1 VNAIS
6 QSLAVLA
13 AALVPPAGAAPAPE
27 RAPRGGLV
35 VETAGQCPARE
46 AVIAALR
53 PVFGDEALRATPG
66 VSRVSDL
73 GDRFEVVA
81 RGQSRQ
87 YADAGRDCAER
98 ARVAAVFITLAVKPP
113 MFAVRA
119 EAGPPPAPGLV
130 ASREPAGAAAAAI
143 WARFGAGARVDGG
156 SGGGPTAVTSGVEL
170 HGAIG
175 RGSLGV
181 VASAG
186 ILAPIESR
194 LSSVVIRQQR
204 FPCAVG
210 VVGRRALWQLEGALS
225 AGLALVPFTLR
236 AEGLASPRPATR
248 LDAGARLALELRV
261 RRASWLSPFAELHA
275 EYFPRSYAVDVDPL
289 GNVGATGRFWFGAA
303 LGLSFDVRP

>member
-1 VNAIS
+1 VNVI
-6 QSLAVLA
+6 SLALLL
-13 AALVPPAGAAPAPE
+13 AALVPPAGAAPAGE
-27 RAPRGGLV
+27 RAPRGALV
-35 VETAGQCPARE
+35 VETVGQCPARD
-46 AVIAALR
+46 AVLAALR

-87 YADAGRDCAER
+87 YADAARDCAER

-119 EAGPPPAPGLV
+119 EAGPPGLV
-130 ASREPAGAAAAAI
+130 EAREPGGSAASPVV

-170 HGAIG
+170 HGALG

-194 LSSVVIRQQR
+194 LSSVVVRQQR
-204 FPCAVG
+204 FPCAVA
-210 VVGRRALWQLEGALS
+210 VVGRRALGQLEGAAS
-225 AGLALVPFTLR
+225 AGVALVPFTLR
-236 AEGLASPRPATR
+236 AQGLASPRPATR
-248 LDAGARLALELRV
+248 VDAGARLAFQLRLL
-261 RRASWLSPFAELHA
+261 RASWLSPFAEIHA
-275 EYFPRSYAVDVDPL
+275 EYFPRSYAVDVDPV
-289 GNVGATGRFWFGAA
+289 GNVGATGRLWLGAA
-303 LGLSFDVRP
+303 LGVSFHARP

>member
-1 VNAIS
+1 MNAIS
-6 QSLAVLA
+6 QSLAVLL
-13 AALVPPAGAAPAPE
+13 AALVPPSGAAPAPE

-35 VETAGQCPARE
+35 VETAGQCPARD

-81 RGQSRQ
+81 RGHSRQ
-87 YADAGRDCAER
+87 YADAARDCAER

-119 EAGPPPAPGLV
+119 EVGPPPASGLV
-130 ASREPAGAAAAAI
+130 EAREPAAPSSSAI

-156 SGGGPTAVTSGVEL
+156 SGGGPTAITSGAEL
-170 HGAIG
+170 RGAIG

-186 ILAPIESR
+186 VLAPTESR
-194 LSSVVIRQQR
+194 LSSVVVRQQR

-225 AGLALVPFTLR
+225 GGLALVPFTLR
-236 AEGLASPRPATR
+236 ADGLASPRPATR
-248 LDAGARLALELRV
+248 VDLGARLAFELRLL
-261 RRASWLSPFAELHA
+261 RASRLSPFAEIHA
-275 EYFPRSYAVDVDPL
+275 EYFPRSYAVDVDPV
-289 GNVGATGRFWFGAA
+289 GNVGATGHFWFGAA
-303 LGLSFDVRP
+303 VGVSFDARP

>member
-1 VNAIS
+1 MNVI
-6 QSLAVLA
+6 SLALLL
-13 AALVPPAGAAPAPE
+13 AALVPPAGAAPAGE

-35 VETAGQCPARE
+35 VETVGRCPARD
-46 AVIAALR
+46 AVLAALR

-87 YADAGRDCAER
+87 YADAARDCAER

-119 EAGPPPAPGLV
+119 EAGPPGLV
-130 ASREPAGAAAAAI
+130 EAREPGGSAASPVV

-170 HGAIG
+170 HGALG

-194 LSSVVIRQQR
+194 LSSVVVRQQR
-204 FPCAVG
+204 FPCAVA
-210 VVGRRALWQLEGALS
+210 VVGRRALGQLEGAAS
-225 AGLALVPFTLR
+225 AGVALVPFTLR
-236 AEGLASPRPATR
+236 AQGLASPRPATR
-248 LDAGARLALELRV
+248 VDAGARLAFQLRLL
-261 RRASWLSPFAELHA
+261 RASWLSPFAEIHA
-275 EYFPRSYAVDVDPL
+275 EYFPRSYAVDVDPV
-289 GNVGATGRFWFGAA
+289 GNVGATGRLWLGAA
-303 LGLSFDVRP
+303 LGVSFHARP

>member
-6 QSLAVLA
+6 QSLAVLL
-13 AALVPPAGAAPAPE
+13 AALVPPPGAAPGPE
-27 RAPRGGLV
+27 RATRGGLV
-35 VETAGQCPARE
+35 VETAGQCPARD

-81 RGQSRQ
+81 RGHSRQ
-87 YADAGRDCAER
+87 YADAARDCAER

-113 MFAVRA
+113 LFAVRA

-130 ASREPAGAAAAAI
+130 DAREPEAASSAI

-156 SGGGPTAVTSGVEL
+156 SAGGPTAVTSGAEL
-170 HGAIG
+170 RGAIG

-181 VASAG
+181 IASAG
-186 ILAPIESR
+186 ILAPTESR
-194 LSSVVIRQQR
+194 LSSVVVRQQR
-204 FPCAVG
+204 FPCAVAA
-210 VVGRRALWQLEGALS
+210 VGRRALWQLEGALS
-225 AGLALVPFTLR
+225 GGLALVPFTLR

-248 LDAGARLALELRV
+248 VDLGARLAFELRLL
-261 RRASWLSPFAELHA
+261 RASWLSPFAEIHA
-275 EYFPRSYAVDVDPL
+275 EYFPRSYAVDVDPV

-303 LGLSFDVRP
+303 VGISFDARP